1 MPVKIRLKRMGAKK
15 SPFYRV
21 VVANSTASRDGKF
34 IDSIGYYNPLTEPA
48 TVNIDETKALK
59 WLGDGAQPT
68 DVTRALLT
76 KQGIYGRFTE
86 AKAAARAAKDAK

>member
-1 MPVKIRLKRMGAKK
+1 MKRMGAKR

-21 VVANSTASRDGKF
+21 VVANSTAARDGKF

-48 TVNIDETKALK
+48 TFSIDEAKALK
-59 WLGDGAQPT
+59 WLGVGAEPT

-76 KQGIYGRFTE
+76 KQGVYGRFQE
-86 AKAAARAAKDAK
+86 AKAAAKANKDAK